1 MLVCWKRGVGDG
13 ESIYLGDVL
22 IFKRDRE
29 LKEKGRGNWR
39 RKRPFISRV
48 ARPQ

>member
-13 ESIYLGDVL
+13 ESIYLGHAL

-29 LKEKGRGNWR
+29 LKEKGRENR
-39 RKRPFISRV
+39 RRRRPFISRV